1 LPTAPSGIFGIE
13 YQLIMKKEKRP
24 LLANLL
30 FSRDAILELSP
41 KK

>member
-1 LPTAPSGIFGIE
+1 LSTAPTGIFGIE
-13 YQLIMKKEKRP
+13 YQLIKKIEKRP
-24 LLANLL
+24 LMAYLL

>member
-1 LPTAPSGIFGIE
+1 LPTAPTGIFGIE
-13 YQLIMKKEKRP
+13 YQLIMKKEKTP
-24 LLANLL
+24 LLANQF

>member
-1 LPTAPSGIFGIE
+1 LSTAPTGIFGIE
-13 YQLIMKKEKRP
+13 YQLIMRIEKRP
-24 LLANLL
+24 LLAYLL

>member
-1 LPTAPSGIFGIE
+1 
-13 YQLIMKKEKRP
+13 MKIEKRP
-24 LLANLL
+24 LLAYLH